1 MDTLTMGMMEK
12 PRADTKSLKRTMGRR
27 IALARKIASVREN
40 RPITQEVLAARLR
53 MFPRRIWEIEE
64 GILAIDTSELCRLG
78 DVLDLPAGWFFGQFE
93 WATCQT
99 SEKLDMS
106 DLVLAK
112 TINEMD
118 SQAKGAIHQIVMRIS
133 GAIPRN

>member
-1 MDTLTMGMMEK
+1 MWMMEK
-12 PRADTKSLKRTMGRR
+12 QRSDAISLKRTMGRR
-27 IALARKIASVREN
+27 IALARKIASVREK
-40 RPITQEVLAARLR
+40 RAITQEVLAARLR

-64 GILAIDTSELCRLG
+64 GILAIDASELCRFG
-78 DVLDLPAGWFFGQFE
+78 DALDLPAGWFFGQFE

-106 DLVLAK
+106 DLILAK

-118 SQAKGAIHQIVMRIS
+118 PEAKCAVYEIVMRIS
-133 GAIPRN
+133 GNKARN